1 MTIERLNNIQLIN
14 ADCMDVLRELPDNA
28 FDLAIVDPPYSNA
41 GGEVERTGGSWAKK
55 YGKNIKRW
63 DIAPSAEYFEQLM
76 RVSRNQIIW
85 GGNYFQLPPTRCFVI
100 WKKLTISESFTM
112 SMCEYAWTSFDANAK
127 VFECMP
133 QGKPG
138 EQRIHPCQKP
148 VELYTWLLKRYAKAG
163 DKILDTHLGSGSI
176 CLAADAMGFELTGI
190 ELDPEYYD
198 AAKERLIKQQSE
210 PQLFA
215 AEDFVCSAQ
224 ESSSYLF

>member
-1 MTIERLNNIQLIN
+1 MTIEHLNNIRLIN

-55 YGKNIKRW
+55 YGNNIKRW
-63 DIAPSAEYFEQLM
+63 DIAPTAEYFEQLM

-112 SMCEYAWTSFDANAK
+112 AMCEYAWTSFEANAK

-138 EQRIHPCQKP
+138 EKRLHPCQKP
-148 VELYTWLLKRYAKAG
+148 VELYTWLLKRYAKRG
-163 DKILDTHLGSGSI
+163 DRILDTHLGGGSI

-190 ELDPEYYD
+190 ELDPEYYN
-198 AAKERLIKQQSE
+198 AAKERLMKQQSE
-210 PQLFA
+210 QQLFET
-215 AEDFVCSAQ
+215 EDLVDYTQKSGG
-224 ESSSYLF
+224 YLF